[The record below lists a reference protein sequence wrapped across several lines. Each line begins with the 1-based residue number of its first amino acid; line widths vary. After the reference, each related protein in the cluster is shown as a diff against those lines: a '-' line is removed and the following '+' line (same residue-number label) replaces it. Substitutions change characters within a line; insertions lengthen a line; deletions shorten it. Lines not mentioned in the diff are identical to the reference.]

1 MRSQIPSEIVKV
13 LNYIERGILSKFNE
27 DDIQLFYGD
36 YRRRAELLKDVV
48 HLIPKNAMILDAG
61 SSPGFN
67 SLALKMLGY
76 DVISVD
82 INPEPYKP
90 LLERLGI
97 KVIKVDLE
105 NESIPLNDESVD
117 CVVFTEVLEH
127 LHPYKISFTL
137 SEINRTLKWGG
148 YLYLTSPNICSIGK
162 RIKLLLGHNP
172 LGKMHVREYTIKE
185 IRDMLNAHGFKPI
198 REEFSLSYNI
208 TPHDAKDKDYKEN
221 LLKMTLR
228 YPTKENIFHLLT
240 LPLVTMIPSLRA
252 TIKIIGLK
260 ERLAKLHITYRRF

>member
-36 YRRRAELLKDVV
+36 YRRRAELLKDVAN
-48 HLIPKNAMILDAG
+48 LIPKNAMILDAG

-127 LHPYKISFTL
+127 LHPFKITFTL
-137 SEINRTLKWGG
+137 SEINRTLKMRG
-148 YLYLTSPNICSIGK
+148 YIYIS
-162 RIKLLLGHNP
+162 RP
-172 LGKMHVREYTIKE
+172 LISV
-185 IRDMLNAHGFKPI
+185 L
-198 REEFSLSYNI
+198 
-208 TPHDAKDKDYKEN
+208 
-221 LLKMTLR
+221 
-228 YPTKENIFHLLT
+228 
-240 LPLVTMIPSLRA
+240 
-252 TIKIIGLK
+252 
-260 ERLAKLHITYRRF
+260 